1 MPTTHKRLWV
11 VLFFP
16 PILQLTPK
24 EDAIDME
31 VVLGFLIATTV
42 GITGIGGGSFT
53 TPALVLL
60 IGLPAGEAVGTAM
73 VFAAI
78 LRLIAAPFYLVR
90 RSVDAKYLRFL
101 LIGAVPGLL
110 LGTLLLRLTRT
121 RTWSPLALLMI
132 GVMLTISSALTFVPR
147 IRHPHLTRER
157 GRWLSLLALPIG
169 IETGFSSA
177 GAGALGSILLLN
189 FSELPAATVVGT
201 DLLLGIVL
209 AVVGSIFHLSWGS
222 ISPASL
228 LHLLAGGIPG
238 VLVGCALAK
247 RVPAQ
252 KLRFAVAAVAVA
264 LGLQLIWIG
273 GSPLVRTDV
282 AKTIVHQGPKPSE
295 AAKSSASTPHSVAS
309 PSVLLQSFYSL
320 PSGVTFPERCCR

>member
-1 MPTTHKRLWV
+1 
-11 VLFFP
+11 
-16 PILQLTPK
+16 
-24 EDAIDME
+24 ME
-31 VVLGFLIATTV
+31 VVLGFLIAATV
-42 GITGIGGGSFT
+42 GVTGIGGGSFT

-90 RSVDAKYLRFL
+90 RSFDAKYLRFL

-110 LGTLLLRLTRT
+110 LGTLLLRLMRT
-121 RTWSPLALLMI
+121 RAWSPVALLII
-132 GVMLTISSALTFVPR
+132 GVMLTVSSALTFAPR

-209 AVVGSIFHLSWGS
+209 AVIGSVFHLSWGS
-222 ISPASL
+222 ISTASL
-228 LHLLAGGIPG
+228 LQLLAGGLPG

-252 KLRFAVAAVAVA
+252 KLRFAVAAVAVV

-273 GSPLVRTDV
+273 GSPLVR
-282 AKTIVHQGPKPSE
+282 AQEAHTIVRQTLRSSE
-295 AAKSSASTPHSVAS
+295 AVQSSRLREHSIGSAA
-309 PSVLLQSFYSL
+309 VLLQSFYSL
-320 PSGVTFPERCCR
+320 PIGVTLIECCCR

>member
-1 MPTTHKRLWV
+1 
-11 VLFFP
+11 
-16 PILQLTPK
+16 
-24 EDAIDME
+24 ME
-31 VVLGFLIATTV
+31 LVLGFLIAATV
-42 GITGIGGGSFT
+42 GVTGIGGGSFT

-60 IGLPAGEAVGTAM
+60 IGLPASEAVGTAM

-90 RSVDAKYLRFL
+90 RSFDAKYLRFL

-110 LGTLLLRLTRT
+110 LGTLLLRLMRT
-121 RTWSPLALLMI
+121 RAWSPIALLII
-132 GVMLTISSALTFVPR
+132 GVMLTMSSVLTFAPR

-222 ISPASL
+222 ISGASL
-228 LHLLAGGIPG
+228 LRLLAGGIPG

-252 KLRFAVAAVAVA
+252 KLRLAVAAVAVV

-273 GSPLVRTDV
+273 GSPLIRIQP
-282 AKTIVHQGPKPSE
+282 AKTIVHQAPKSSE
-295 AAKSSASTPHSVAS
+295 TVKSSASNMHADAS
-309 PSVLLQSFYSL
+309 AGVLLESFYSL
-320 PSGVTFPERCCR
+320 PIGVTFIERCCR

>member
-1 MPTTHKRLWV
+1 
-11 VLFFP
+11 
-16 PILQLTPK
+16 
-24 EDAIDME
+24 ME
-31 VVLGFLIATTV
+31 VILGFLIAVTV
-42 GITGIGGGSFT
+42 GVTGIGGGSFT

-60 IGLPAGEAVGTAM
+60 AGLPAGAAVGTAM
-73 VFAAI
+73 VFAAV

-90 RSVDAKYLRFL
+90 RNVDAKYLRFL

-110 LGTLLLRLTRT
+110 LGTIFLRLMRT
-121 RTWSPLALLMI
+121 RVWSPVALLII
-132 GVMLTISSALTFVPR
+132 GGMLTISSALTFLPR
-147 IRHPHLTRER
+147 ARQPRFTRER

-177 GAGALGSILLLN
+177 GAGALGSVLLLN
-189 FSELPAATVVGT
+189 FSELSAATVVGT

-222 ISPASL
+222 VSSVSL
-228 LHLLAGGIPG
+228 LRLLAGGVPG

-252 KLRFAVAAVAVA
+252 KLRWAVAAVAVA

-273 GSPLVRTDV
+273 GAPLVRTEP
-282 AKTIVHQGPKPSE
+282 AKAITRNDSRTPETPKSLASYGHLGTS
-295 AAKSSASTPHSVAS
+295 AA
-309 PSVLLQSFYSL
+309 VLLQSFYSL
-320 PSGVTFPERCCR
+320 PIGVAFPERCCR

>member
-1 MPTTHKRLWV
+1 
-11 VLFFP
+11 
-16 PILQLTPK
+16 
-24 EDAIDME
+24 ME

-121 RTWSPLALLMI
+121 RAWSPLALLMI

-320 PSGVTFPERCCR
+320 PIGVTFPERCCR

>member
-1 MPTTHKRLWV
+1 
-11 VLFFP
+11 
-16 PILQLTPK
+16 
-24 EDAIDME
+24 ME
-31 VVLGFLIATTV
+31 VVLGFLIAATV
-42 GITGIGGGSFT
+42 GVTGIGGGSFT

-78 LRLIAAPFYLVR
+78 LRLIAAPFYLAR

-101 LIGAVPGLL
+101 LVGAVPGLL
-110 LGTLLLRLTRT
+110 LGTLLLRLMRT
-121 RTWSPLALLMI
+121 RAWSPVALLMI
-132 GVMLTISSALTFVPR
+132 GVMLTVSSALTFAPR

-157 GRWLSLLALPIG
+157 GRRLSLLALPIG

-222 ISPASL
+222 ISTASL
-228 LHLLAGGIPG
+228 LRLLAGGIPG
-238 VLVGCALAK
+238 VLVGCTLAK

-252 KLRFAVAAVAVA
+252 KLRLAVAAVAVV

-273 GSPLVRTDV
+273 GAPLVRTER
-282 AKTIVHQGPKPSE
+282 AKAIVRQGPESSKLVKPPMSNPRSD
-295 AAKSSASTPHSVAS
+295 SSG
-309 PSVLLQSFYSL
+309 SVLFQSFYSL
-320 PSGVTFPERCCR
+320 PIGVTFTERCCR

>member
-1 MPTTHKRLWV
+1 
-11 VLFFP
+11 
-16 PILQLTPK
+16 
-24 EDAIDME
+24 ME
-31 VVLGFLIATTV
+31 VVLGFLIAATV

-110 LGTLLLRLTRT
+110 LGTLLLRLMRT
-121 RTWSPLALLMI
+121 RAWSPLALLII

-252 KLRFAVAAVAVA
+252 KLRLAVAAVAVA

-273 GSPLVRTDV
+273 GSPLVRTEV
-282 AKTIVHQGPKPSE
+282 ANTIVHQGPKSSE

-309 PSVLLQSFYSL
+309 ASVLLQSFYSL
-320 PSGVTFPERCCR
+320 PIGVTFLERCCR

>member
-1 MPTTHKRLWV
+1 
-11 VLFFP
+11 
-16 PILQLTPK
+16 
-24 EDAIDME
+24 
-31 VVLGFLIATTV
+31 
-42 GITGIGGGSFT
+42 
-53 TPALVLL
+53 
-60 IGLPAGEAVGTAM
+60 M

-90 RSVDAKYLRFL
+90 RSVDPKYLRFL

-110 LGTLLLRLTRT
+110 LGTLLLRLMRT
-121 RTWSPLALLMI
+121 RAWSPLVLLMI

-222 ISPASL
+222 ISTAL
-228 LHLLAGGIPG
+228 LLRLLAGGIPG
-238 VLVGCALAK
+238 VLVGCSLTK

-252 KLRFAVAAVAVA
+252 RLRLAVAAVAVV

-273 GSPLVRTDV
+273 GSPLVRANL
-282 AKTIVHQGPKPSE
+282 AKTIVHHGPKSSE
-295 AAKSSASTPHSVAS
+295 AVKSSAPTPQSVDSAG
-309 PSVLLQSFYSL
+309 VLLQSFYSL
-320 PSGVTFPERCCR
+320 PIGVTFLERCCR

>member
-1 MPTTHKRLWV
+1 
-11 VLFFP
+11 
-16 PILQLTPK
+16 
-24 EDAIDME
+24 ME
-31 VVLGFLIATTV
+31 VVLGFLIAATV
-42 GITGIGGGSFT
+42 GVTGIGGGSFT

-73 VFAAI
+73 VFAAV

-90 RSVDAKYLRFL
+90 RNVDARYLRFL

-110 LGTLLLRLTRT
+110 LGTLFLRLMRT
-121 RTWSPLALLMI
+121 RVWSPVALLVI
-132 GVMLTISSALTFVPR
+132 GVMLTISSALTFLPR
-147 IRHPHLTRER
+147 IRHPHLTPER

-189 FSELPAATVVGT
+189 FSELSSATVVGT

-222 ISPASL
+222 ISTDSL
-228 LHLLAGGIPG
+228 LRLLAGGVPG

-252 KLRFAVAAVAVA
+252 KLRLAVAAVAVA

-273 GSPLVRTDV
+273 GAPLVRTEQARTV
-282 AKTIVHQGPKPSE
+282 VRSVP
-295 AAKSSASTPHSVAS
+295 KSSAAINSSAS
-309 PSVLLQSFYSL
+309 NTHVGASGGVLLQSFYSL
-320 PSGVTFPERCCR
+320 PIGVTFIERCCR